1 MVLFSVILLRSDFF
15 VWSAHM
21 CVSICISFQIL
32 LFTSLPPLPTI
43 PDSRSLSLS
52 PAPPPPQVP
61 LIQLESCCQSPN
73 TQAQQRVRAPVLA
86 WLSCHRVGDWTAG
99 TKLNQSTMER
109 VWLALLLMP
118 CCFDL
123 CSPLPQERKDNSGIE
138 PIGQVSGSFQVR
150 LNSLQREATMRKT
163 QWCFELKQTKTK
175 QKINITLLISYYLIR
190 NGYLFIF
197 SKSKNQKNE

>member
-1 MVLFSVILLRSDFF
+1 MHHFGTWANVLTFILMCLVLEWFGSGIQRDEKQKSIKIYLRNKTDQDLFSYCLRGLDVNLTLRFCPSEYLWAPCIKWGRRNRMVLFSVILLRSDFF

-73 TQAQQRVRAPVLA
+73 TQA
-86 WLSCHRVGDWTAG
+86 
-99 TKLNQSTMER
+99 
-109 VWLALLLMP
+109 
-118 CCFDL
+118 
-123 CSPLPQERKDNSGIE
+123 
-138 PIGQVSGSFQVR
+138 
-150 LNSLQREATMRKT
+150 
-163 QWCFELKQTKTK
+163 
-175 QKINITLLISYYLIR
+175 
-190 NGYLFIF
+190 
-197 SKSKNQKNE
+197 